1 MNNDIVASKNGKKNN
16 TVSPSGHQRS
26 PSSDIKRPIVNSNL
40 RSISQKTKPFFSQV
54 NSGLTAQR
62 SAILR
67 KGGQNMD
74 IARSSNISRFTKNTP
89 QPKVTLTQH
98 QSDLGPSRHPMAKKA
113 DHMHNLSKQITPE
126 KTSQQLK
133 EEAIAEAFRKLELS
147 KQQQTESLKRSKRVV
162 NIVSIIAGLIFIIFL
177 VYFMY
182 INVPS
187 LSMSIAGAQA
197 GISATYPE
205 YRPDG
210 YSQNGPVSYTGGGV
224 VISFKAGSGSSNFAI
239 KQVKSSWDSTAVK
252 DMVAKDSSGEF
263 ITTEERGL
271 TIYSYNG
278 NAAWVNGG
286 ILYSISGNASLTCD
300 QIRRIAT
307 SL

>member
-1 MNNDIVASKNGKKNN
+1 MNNDIVASKNGKKN
-16 TVSPSGHQRS
+16 SPAGLSSSQRS
-26 PSSDIKRPIVNSNL
+26 PSGDIKRPSVNPNL

-54 NSGLTAQR
+54 ASGASAQR

-67 KGGQNMD
+67 KAGHNMD
-74 IARSSNISRFTKNTP
+74 IARSKGVSRFTKSTP

-98 QSDLGPSRHPMAKKA
+98 QPDLGPSRHPMAKKA
-113 DHMHNLSKQITPE
+113 DHLHNLSKQVVPE
-126 KTSQQLK
+126 KTSQQVK
-133 EEAIAEAFRKLELS
+133 EEAIAEAFRKLEQS
-147 KQQQTESLKRSKRVV
+147 KQQQTESLKRNKRIV
-162 NIVSIIAGLIFIIFL
+162 NIVSIVVGFIFIIFL

-197 GISATYPE
+197 GISASYPE

-210 YSQNGPVSYTGGGV
+210 YSQNGPVSFTGGGV
-224 VISFKAGSGSSNFAI
+224 VISFKSHNGSSNFAI
-239 KQVKSSWDSTAVK
+239 KQTKSSWDSTAVK
-252 DMVAKDSSGEF
+252 DMVAKDSNGEF

-278 NAAWVNGG
+278 HAAWVNGG

>member
-1 MNNDIVASKNGKKNN
+1 MNNDIVASKNGKKN
-16 TVSPSGHQRS
+16 TAVSQSSRQHSPSG
-26 PSSDIKRPIVNSNL
+26 DINRPHVNPNL

-54 NSGLTAQR
+54 SSGVTAQR

-67 KGGQNMD
+67 KVGRNMD
-74 IARSSNISRFTKNTP
+74 IARSSSVSRFTKSIS

-98 QSDLGPSRHPMAKKA
+98 QPDLGPSRHPMAKKA
-113 DHMHNLSKQITPE
+113 DRLHNLSKQVIPE
-126 KTSQQLK
+126 KTSQQVK
-133 EEAIAEAFRKLELS
+133 EEAIAEAFRKLEQS
-147 KQQQTESLKRSKRVV
+147 KQQQTESLKRSKRLV
-162 NIVSIIAGLIFIIFL
+162 NTVGIIAGLIFIIFL

-210 YSQNGPVSYTGGGV
+210 YSQNGPVSYTDGAV
-224 VISFKAGSGSSNFAI
+224 VISFKSGSGSSNFAI

>member
-1 MNNDIVASKNGKKNN
+1 MNNDIIASKNGKKNSTVN
-16 TVSPSGHQRS
+16 PSSHQHSPAGDTNIPTVSP
-26 PSSDIKRPIVNSNL
+26 NL
-40 RSISQKTKPFFSQV
+40 RSVSQKTKPFFSQV
-54 NSGLTAQR
+54 NSGVITQR
-62 SAILR
+62 PTILR
-67 KGGQNMD
+67 KAGQNMD
-74 IARSSNISRFTKNTP
+74 IARSSSVSRFTKNVT
-89 QPKVTLTQH
+89 QPKVTLNQH
-98 QSDLGPSRHPMAKKA
+98 QPDLGPFRHPMAKKA
-113 DHMHNLSKQITPE
+113 DHLHNLSKQVAPE

-133 EEAIAEAFRKLELS
+133 EEAIAEAFRKLEQS
-147 KQQQTESLKRSKRVV
+147 KQQQTESLKRSKRLV

-210 YSQNGPVSYTGGGV
+210 YSQNGPVSYADGGV
-224 VISFKAGSGSSNFAI
+224 VISFKSSSGSSNFAI

-271 TIYSYNG
+271 TIYSYSG

-300 QIRRIAT
+300 QIRRIAS